1 MHIHYNMQ
9 LKPFNTLNLDATAS
23 HYVKIENIQ
32 DVQDALAFAQKEQLN
47 VIDIFLFDASIVL
60 IEIILLLALNPVH
73 KHALNNSTKYPYLS
87 PFNGGAL

>member
-32 DVQDALAFAQKEQLN
+32 DVQDAWHLPRK
-47 VIDIFLFDASIVL
+47 
-60 IEIILLLALNPVH
+60 
-73 KHALNNSTKYPYLS
+73 NN
-87 PFNGGAL
+87 